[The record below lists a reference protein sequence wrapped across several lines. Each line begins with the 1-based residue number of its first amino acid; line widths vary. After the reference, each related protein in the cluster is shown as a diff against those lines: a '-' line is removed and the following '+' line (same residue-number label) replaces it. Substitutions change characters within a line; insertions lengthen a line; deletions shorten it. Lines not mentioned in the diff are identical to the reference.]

1 MAPKKPPNS
10 GKPWTPK
17 QETQLRKE
25 LASNTPTRVA
35 ALHLGRT
42 PGAVQ
47 QKANDMGLST
57 KPANRP
63 PYGTGGKRRGA

>member
-17 QETQLRKE
+17 QEARLRRE

-42 PGAVQ
+42 PSAVQ
-47 QKANDMGLST
+47 QKANEIGLST
-57 KPANRP
+57 KPVNQR
-63 PYGTGGKRRGA
+63 PYGTGGRRRS